1 MKLNTFIDQQ
11 WIKLKLT
18 IADLR
23 QSQIILSQTLFGP
36 ISINSSIIFTVLIA
50 TRSPWKDFSINTS
63 YILGQLILAEISGK
77 SIGNYHGTIY

>member
-23 QSQIILSQTLFGP
+23 QLQIILSQTLFGP

-50 TRSPWKDFSINTS
+50 TRSP
-63 YILGQLILAEISGK
+63 
-77 SIGNYHGTIY
+77 